1 MVNFFKL
8 LLFIQKYTCYPKWV
22 RLKHRI
28 NRNSL
33 LATFGFVLGI
43 LCAGTPS
50 AHARPDDCNET
61 MGLLFEQNGEGWHTT
76 REGHEIY
83 THFTPPKKG
92 KKSVYV
98 MVNGLVYSTDRWDK
112 LVKELVKDG
121 HGVLRYDFLN
131 QAKTLG
137 KQTKAV
143 PRSLDQQVG
152 DLKELFNKHQKG
164 DREMHIVGLSYG
176 ASIATEYAKKHP
188 EDLKSLN
195 LMSPLVVSTDRYDS
209 MGMMTRNSL
218 EMYRMWG
225 MYESMYETTYRR
237 IIRQA
242 FTETRYPDVPI
253 DRYQDAL
260 YELGKAVRDFD
271 LKQEIQSVKNLPVKL
286 ILAGEEGTYARADI
300 LKVAEILKKRGGEGF
315 TEIKGAAHAIPD
327 VAPVEGAKVLL
338 DQAYFGKK

>member
-1 MVNFFKL
+1 MR
-8 LLFIQKYTCYPKWV
+8 LFQQSD
-22 RLKHRI
+22 RI
-28 NRNSL
+28 PLFAAASL
-33 LATFGFVLGI
+33 FLSMFCSEVPT
-43 LCAGTPS
+43 
-50 AHARPDDCNET
+50 AHARPDDCNEKLG
-61 MGLLFEQNGEGWHTT
+61 MLFEQNGEGWHTT

-143 PRSLDQQVG
+143 PRSLDQQVA
-152 DLKELFNKHQKG
+152 DLKELFKKHHKD
-164 DREMHIVGLSYG
+164 DREMHLVGLSYG
-176 ASIATEYAKKHP
+176 SSIATEYAKKHP

-195 LMSPLVVSTDRYDS
+195 LMSPLVVSTDRYDP

-218 EMYRMWG
+218 EMYRMFG
-225 MYESMYETTYRR
+225 MYESMYETTYRGM
-237 IIRQA
+237 IRNLYKVS
-242 FTETRYPDVPI
+242 RYDNVPVE
-253 DRYQDAL
+253 RYQDAL
-260 YELGKAVRDFD
+260 FELGRAVRDFD
-271 LKQEIQSVKNLPVKL
+271 LKQEIQAVKNVPVKL
-286 ILAGEEGTYARADI
+286 ILAGAEEAPARADI

-315 TEIKGAAHAIPD
+315 TEIQGAAHAIPD

-338 DQAYFGKK
+338 DPKFYGKK